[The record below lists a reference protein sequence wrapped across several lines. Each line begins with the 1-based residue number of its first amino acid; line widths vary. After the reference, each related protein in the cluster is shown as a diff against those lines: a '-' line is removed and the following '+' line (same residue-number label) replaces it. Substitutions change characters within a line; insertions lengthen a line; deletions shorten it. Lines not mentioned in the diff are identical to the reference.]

1 MIDYNAESPPPIRLI
16 TRCLAE
22 MQTSIVAAGIRAFD
36 GDLDRFVIYTLIVRQ
51 GALEWESSGAPAGAI
66 SANSLAASL
75 SRPFETVRRHVLALI
90 EAGLCRRVTA
100 GVILTEGVLDRED
113 MRELMVV
120 AHDSLVR
127 LIEDM
132 ARFGV
137 ELPEPRAAATPYDPA
152 AGLQAAADMMLAVID
167 SNMQAHREWLN
178 LVIFST
184 ILCANA
190 RGYADDPVLA
200 LRYADHTQV
209 PPDSIRRPVRASV
222 VARTL
227 GLPDS
232 TLRRHVTALLQYG
245 SARRVRGGLLIDK
258 QWLNTPAAVAISL
271 ASYRNIRRI
280 LNGLQSRGFPFDD
293 PASAYVRGRPA
304 PAPFV

>member
-1 MIDYNAESPPPIRLI
+1 MTDARAEAHPPIRLM

-22 MQTSIVAAGIRAFD
+22 MQTSIVAAGIRAFK

-51 GALEWESSGAPAGAI
+51 GTLEWESGTAVAGAI
-66 SANSLAASL
+66 SAHSLAASL
-75 SRPFETVRRHVLALI
+75 SRPFETVRRHVQALI
-90 EAGLCRRVTA
+90 EAGLCRRVTG
-100 GVILTEGVLDRED
+100 GVVLTEGALDRTD
-113 MRELMVV
+113 IRELLVV

-127 LIEDM
+127 LIEEM
-132 ARFGV
+132 ARFGI
-137 ELPEPRAAATPYDPA
+137 ELPEPRVTATPYDPA
-152 AGLQAAADMMLAVID
+152 FGLQAAADMMLAVVD

-190 RGYADDPVLA
+190 RPYSDDPVLA
-200 LRYADHTQV
+200 MRYSDQTQV
-209 PPDSIRRPVRASV
+209 PPDSIRSAVRASV

-232 TLRRHVTALLQYG
+232 TLRRHVATLLQYG
-245 SARRVRGGLLIDK
+245 SVRRVRGGLLVDK
-258 QWLNTPAAVAISL
+258 DWLNTPAAVAISRT
-271 ASYRNIRRI
+271 SYGNIRRI
-280 LNGLQSRGFPFDD
+280 LNVLQGRSFPFGD
-293 PASAYVRGRPA
+293 PASAYVRGRPD